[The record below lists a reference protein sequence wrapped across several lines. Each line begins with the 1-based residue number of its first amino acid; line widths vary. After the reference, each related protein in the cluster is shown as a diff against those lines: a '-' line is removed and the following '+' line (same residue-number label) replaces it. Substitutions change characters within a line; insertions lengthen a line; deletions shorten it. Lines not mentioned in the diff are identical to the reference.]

1 MATVALTKDNL
12 VETIENNDVVFVDFW
27 ASWCRPCMF
36 FGPIFEAASVEHP
49 EITFAKLDT
58 EANQDV
64 AMALE
69 IQSIPTLM
77 AYKGGKLV
85 YREAGALN
93 KTQMEQLIAAVV
105 DFDVDA
111 AEANDAAPA
120 AQD

>member
-12 VETIENNDVVFVDFW
+12 VETIESNDVVFIDFW

-36 FGPIFEAASVEHP
+36 FGPIFEEASEAHP
-49 EITFAKLDT
+49 DLTFAKLDT

-64 AMALE
+64 AMALQ

-85 YREAGALN
+85 YREAGALS
-93 KTQMEQLIAAVV
+93 KSQLDQLVQAVV
-105 DFDVDA
+105 EFDPEA
-111 AEANDAAPA
+111 AEAAEA
-120 AQD
+120 